1 MPEEY
6 PQRGF
11 RPPPDATELLL
22 IRHGAS
28 AAAVPGEPFE
38 LLEGQADP
46 PLAPEGLEQARKMAA
61 WLADEPIAALFVTP
75 LQRTAQTAEP
85 LAEGTG
91 IEPKVIPDLREV
103 MLGEWEGGEF
113 RIRVANNDPI
123 AARLFEEE
131 RWEVIPGAEDM
142 QSFGERVKRGLNQI
156 AEETGPGA
164 TGAAILHGGVIAEIC
179 HQLTGSRPFAFMQ
192 VDNTSITRIVR
203 FADGGWLL
211 RYFNETAHLRR
222 RAAPSA

>member
-1 MPEEY
+1 MTQTY

-11 RPPPDATELLL
+11 QVPPDATELLL

-46 PLAPEGLEQARKMAA
+46 PLAAEGREQAEKVAEWVA
-61 WLADEPIAALFVTP
+61 GEPLSALFVTP

-85 LAEGTG
+85 LAERTG
-91 IEPKVIPDLREV
+91 LEPTVVHQLREI

-113 RIRVANNDPI
+113 RIRVANGDPI

-131 RWEVIPGAEDM
+131 RWDVIPGAESMDA
-142 QSFGERVKRGLNQI
+142 FGRRIGEGLRQI
-156 AEETGPGA
+156 ADATGPGG
-164 TGAAILHGGVIAEIC
+164 TAAAVLHGGVIAEIC
-179 HQLTGSRPFAFMQ
+179 RQVTSSRPFAFLQ
-192 VDNTSITRIVR
+192 VDNTSITRLVR
-203 FADGGWLL
+203 LAEGRWIL
-211 RYFNETAHLRR
+211 RYFNETAHLR
-222 RAAPSA
+222 